1 MKLIVPFLLGLAL
14 FGIGQRLSG
23 PAAGLF
29 LAFIGVVV
37 GLGLGRVVRARAV
50 RNAPPVP
57 AAQAGETPLLH
68 GPLQLLQNDGKHEVW
83 AYLSD
88 KRLQL
93 LPVGGGDGV
102 ELKLALVEE
111 LRPGRKSFSGS
122 GELGVV
128 VQGQLWRLLTP
139 DLERWRQAL
148 QGAVRK

>member
-29 LAFIGVVV
+29 LAFIGVAV

-57 AAQAGETPLLH
+57 TVHTGETPLLH
-68 GPLQLLQNDGKHEVW
+68 GPLQLLQNDGPQEVW

-88 KRLQL
+88 TRLQL

-102 ELKLALVEE
+102 ELKLAQVEE
-111 LRPGRKSFSGS
+111 LRPGRKSFSGG

-128 VQGQLWRLLTP
+128 VQGQLWRLQTP
-139 DLERWRQAL
+139 DLARWRQAL